1 MIASSSYSYIS
12 PEEYLHEEETSPVK
26 HEYRQ
31 GLVYAMAGAS
41 NTHVII
47 AGNMFAMLRNHLRGS
62 GCQAYISDT
71 KVQIESL
78 NTYYYPDV
86 IVSCDERDKT
96 FSNFLCYPCLIVE
109 VLSSTTEGF
118 DRGDKFADYRNIESL
133 QEYVL
138 VSQNRMNI
146 EIFRRNPEGQ
156 WVLYP
161 YKQGNNI
168 HLASVD
174 FNCAVIDVYEDVIF
188 ESSQTISSAE

>member
-1 MIASSSYSYIS
+1 MVANPSYSYIS
-12 PEEYLHEEETSPVK
+12 PEDYLQGEETSPVK

-31 GLVYAMAGAS
+31 GEVYAMAGAS

-47 AGNMFAMLRNHLRGS
+47 AGNLFATLRNHLRGS

-71 KVQIESL
+71 KAHIESI

-86 IVSCDERDKT
+86 MVSCDQRDKT
-96 FSNFLCYPCLIVE
+96 FNNFLRYPCLIIE
-109 VLSSTTEGF
+109 VLSPSTEGF
-118 DRGDKFADYRNIESL
+118 DRGDKFADYRNLESL

-138 VSQNRMNI
+138 VSQNRINL

-161 YKQGNNI
+161 YGKEDTI

-174 FNCAVIDVYEDVIF
+174 FRCAVTDVYEDVTF
-188 ESSQTISSAE
+188 ESPQLTTE

>member
-1 MIASSSYSYIS
+1 MVANPSYSYIS
-12 PEEYLHEEETSPVK
+12 PEDYLQGEETSPVK

-31 GLVYAMAGAS
+31 GEVYAMAGAS

-47 AGNMFAMLRNHLRGS
+47 AGNLFATLRNHLRGS

-71 KVQIESL
+71 KAHIESI

-86 IVSCDERDKT
+86 MVSCDQRDRT
-96 FSNFLCYPCLIVE
+96 FNNFLRYPCLIIE
-109 VLSSTTEGF
+109 VLSDSTEGF
-118 DRGDKFADYRNIESL
+118 DRGDKFADYRNLESL

-138 VSQNRMNI
+138 VSQTRINV

-161 YKQGNNI
+161 YEKDDQI
-168 HLASVD
+168 YLSSVD
-174 FNCAVIDVYEDVIF
+174 FRCAVTDVYEDVTF
-188 ESSQTISSAE
+188 ELPQLTTE